1 MISICLIYTT
11 WIACTDRINQQAGGW
26 EGNFETYLET
36 VHDWESTGGSIMKT
50 YYYGN
55 IFVTY
60 YARNAS
66 MFSFYSKLYNFTKG
80 VWP

>member
-1 MISICLIYTT
+1 M
-11 WIACTDRINQQAGGW
+11 
-26 EGNFETYLET
+26 ET